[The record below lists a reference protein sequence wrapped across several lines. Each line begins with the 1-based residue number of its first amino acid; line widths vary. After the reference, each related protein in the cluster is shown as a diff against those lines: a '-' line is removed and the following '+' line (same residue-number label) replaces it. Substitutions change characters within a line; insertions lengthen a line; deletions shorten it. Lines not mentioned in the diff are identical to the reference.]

1 MISISKAWNPKQKLL
16 LELLKKDSTF
26 EEAVSVCM
34 DLHKQVHD
42 LEVENDSKT
51 IYQQLL
57 QMLTPNNV
65 KYRPK
70 DNFSSIAWNIWHITR
85 IEDAIANIIINN
97 SKQILSE
104 EILHKINVTITDT
117 GNAFTEQDVDLFN
130 KQVNIIELLKYRK
143 KVGKNTVEI
152 LQGLTVQDRKRKP
165 TQEQLKRIIEENVV
179 TTSKDS
185 IWLVDFWSKKTVSG
199 LLTMPITRHQI
210 VHVNDCF
217 KLVEKYKK
225 KRSLTTGS
233 T

>member
-1 MISISKAWNPKQKLL
+1 
-16 LELLKKDSTF
+16 
-26 EEAVSVCM
+26 
-34 DLHKQVHD
+34 
-42 LEVENDSKT
+42 
-51 IYQQLL
+51 
-57 QMLTPNNV
+57 MLTPDNV

-152 LQGLTVQDRKRKP
+152 LQRLTVQDRKRKP

-225 KRSLTTGS
+225 KEV
-233 T
+233 

>member
-57 QMLTPNNV
+57 QMLTPDNV

-85 IEDAIANIIINN
+85 IEDAIANIIP
-97 SKQILSE
+97 KLSDFSCSCKKCSQFAVFMK
-104 EILHKINVTITDT
+104 H
-117 GNAFTEQDVDLFN
+117 
-130 KQVNIIELLKYRK
+130 EL
-143 KVGKNTVEI
+143 
-152 LQGLTVQDRKRKP
+152 
-165 TQEQLKRIIEENVV
+165 
-179 TTSKDS
+179 SS
-185 IWLVDFWSKKTVSG
+185 SDF
-199 LLTMPITRHQI
+199 
-210 VHVNDCF
+210 
-217 KLVEKYKK
+217 
-225 KRSLTTGS
+225 
-233 T
+233 

>member
-1 MISISKAWNPKQKLL
+1 
-16 LELLKKDSTF
+16 
-26 EEAVSVCM
+26 M

-57 QMLTPNNV
+57 QMLTPDNV